1 IADSDVKNAFAG
13 SGLGDAGVNLDP
25 TAGGAAVSTHF
36 NYSGTNLAGTAA
48 IYAAP
53 PLLGVTL
60 VAASVNGIP
69 VTSQVAAQLAR
80 YGGRRSARSRWAC
93 QWTAFTAAR
102 GRRAG

>member
-1 IADSDVKNAFAG
+1 
-13 SGLGDAGVNLDP
+13 VNLDP

-80 YGGRRSARSRWAC
+80 YGGRPLGTVAMGLSVDRVYGCKGPQGGLMVIEGHR
-93 QWTAFTAAR
+93 
-102 GRRAG
+102 